1 MRWQRYQRWGPR
13 GKAGD
18 AAVPSAPVGDKYL
31 ALVDNMEM
39 SRDQSI
45 DLTSVEDDAIKICQE
60 LIRIP
65 SVNFGEGKGD
75 ESAVADYIVKS
86 LAEVGIE
93 SKIYEAAPN
102 RCNVIARIKGSD
114 SSRPGLVVHGH
125 TDVVPANADDWSVD
139 PFGGIIKDGM
149 IWGRGAVDMK
159 NMDAM
164 ILAIV
169 RDWARRG
176 YKPERDIVLAF
187 FADEEAGMTYGSRFM
202 SAKHPEVFSGCSEA
216 ISEVG
221 GFSVTVA
228 DGKRLYFVEAAQKG
242 IHWMRLTAQGRAG
255 HGSMMNDENAIT
267 AITDAVAK
275 IGKHE
280 WPQRYTKTVKKLFK
294 EVARVTGR
302 EYDENDL
309 RPLLKEVGSTA
320 RMIGATL
327 QNTANPTMLDAG
339 YKANVIPGSAS
350 AVIDGRFLPGYEE
363 ELNSTIRAIIGPDIS
378 IETISHDI
386 ALEVDFDSPL
396 VEAMK
401 AALLSQDPEGIPVPY
416 LMSGGTDN
424 KALSELGIV
433 GYGFSPLRL
442 PADLD
447 FMALFHGVDE
457 RVPIDGLRFGV
468 RVLSN
473 LLENA

>member
-1 MRWQRYQRWGPR
+1 MNLETE
-13 GKAGD
+13 
-18 AAVPSAPVGDKYL
+18 VV
-31 ALVDNMEM
+31 
-39 SRDQSI
+39 
-45 DLTSVEDDAIKICQE
+45 KICQD

-75 ESAVADYIVKS
+75 EKAVAEYIVAS
-86 LAEVGIE
+86 LAEVGISSQIFE
-93 SKIYEAAPN
+93 SAPN
-102 RCNVIARIKGSD
+102 RCNVIARLPGSD
-114 SSRPGLVVHGH
+114 TSRPGLVLHGH
-125 TDVVPANADDWSVD
+125 IDVVPANAADWSVD
-139 PFGGIIKDGM
+139 PFAAEIRDGM

-169 RDWARRG
+169 RKWARTG
-176 YKPERDIVLAF
+176 YKPTRDIVLAF
-187 FADEEAGMTYGSRFM
+187 FADEEAGMTFGSRWM
-202 SAKHPEVFSGCSEA
+202 AAQHPEVFAGCTEA

-242 IHWMRLTAQGRAG
+242 IHWMKLTAQGRAG

-267 AITDAVAK
+267 SLTEAVAK
-275 IGKHE
+275 IGRYE
-280 WPQRYTKTVKKLFK
+280 WPQRYTKTVKILFSK
-294 EVARVTGR
+294 IAQATGKK
-302 EYDENDL
+302 YDESDL
-309 RPLLKEVGSTA
+309 RPLLSEIGPTA

-327 QNTANPTMLDAG
+327 QNTANPTMLEAG

-350 AVIDGRFLPGYEE
+350 AVIDGRFLPGYED
-363 ELNSTIRAIIGPDIS
+363 ELNKTIKEIIGPDIS
-378 IETISHDI
+378 VETISRDI
-386 ALEVDFDSPL
+386 ALEIDFEGDL
-396 VEAMK
+396 VEAMCN
-401 AALLSQDPEGIPVPY
+401 AITTFDPEGIPVPY

-433 GYGFSPLRL
+433 GYGFSPLQL

-457 RVPIDGLRFGV
+457 RVPISGLEFGV
-468 RVLSN
+468 KV
-473 LLENA
+473 LENFLENC